1 MGTPFRPVKRTVLD
15 RFSDMNRM
23 FDATPQKAGT
33 SNPVKK
39 EEKSGSQEKKETK
52 PQYRYLTEEMLEKYW
67 KMAGEEDMYHRQYE
81 LAAYMVY
88 GTVPPGKKIPEKEP
102 AKNKP

>member
-1 MGTPFRPVKRTVLD
+1 MD
-15 RFSDMNRM
+15 RM
-23 FDATPQKAGT
+23 FNGASQKAGT
-33 SNPVKK
+33 STPVKK
-39 EEKSGSQEKKETK
+39 EEKCGSQEKKDTK

-67 KMAGEEDMYHRQYE
+67 KMAVEEDMYQKQYE

-102 AKNKP
+102 AKTKPEKL